1 MASAYDKFYL
11 PELDA
16 LRFFAFLAVFS
27 CHSWDFRHGTN
38 QLIDIGTFGVDLFF
52 TLSAFLITELLV
64 REKEQFGAVDVPAFY
79 IGAFLESGRSIL
91 LSWRWPS

>member
-16 LRFFAFLAVFS
+16 LRFLAFLAVFS

-38 QLIDIGTFGVDLFF
+38 QLVDIRTFGVDLF
-52 TLSAFLITELLV
+52 L
-64 REKEQFGAVDVPAFY
+64 P
-79 IGAFLESGRSIL
+79 
-91 LSWRWPS
+91 